1 MIFTRPVKLVEEE
14 VSIRPALIVPW
25 WEIMTV
31 AVPMLG
37 IGITMGTL
45 YGLTHPAGSF
55 YLLISDHFFLF
66 NGAFQSFMLAG
77 FLLFLH
83 WRGWKPDDL
92 RIRIGWGA
100 TLRGFELLV
109 FSYGGFLAIAE
120 FSHFM
125 IWVMGPTPYE
135 FLARLFFPA
144 HMPIP
149 RDGFHIAWITIVLG
163 TLLNAYYEELV
174 YMGYGFNL
182 WAAKYGARTA
192 VLFSILARLAIHI
205 YQGTE
210 HILPIA
216 VWAVIFGLFYRYH
229 RKVWPLI
236 VAHAM
241 IDLISFGQ
249 LKLWYGAH

>member
-1 MIFTRPVKLVEEE
+1 MIFSRPAKLIEAD

-25 WEIMTV
+25 WEIMAV

-37 IGITMGTL
+37 IGIAMGTI

-55 YLLISDHFFLF
+55 FLLFSDRFFLF
-66 NGAFQSFMLAG
+66 NGAYESFMLAC
-77 FLLFLH
+77 FLLFLR
-83 WRGWKPDDL
+83 WRGWKPEDL
-92 RIRIGWGA
+92 RVRVGWIA
-100 TLRGFELLV
+100 TLRGLELLV
-109 FSYGGFLAIAE
+109 FTYGGFFAIAE
-120 FSHFM
+120 FSRFM
-125 IWVMGPTPYE
+125 IWTMGPTPYA
-135 FLARLFFPA
+135 FLARLFVPA
-144 HMPIP
+144 HITIP
-149 RDGFHIAWITIVLG
+149 PDGFHIAWLTIILG
-163 TLLNAYYEELV
+163 TILNATYEELI

-182 WAAKYGARTA
+182 WAAKYGPRTA
-192 VLFSILARLAIHI
+192 VLFSILARLAVHT

-216 VWAVIFGLFYRYH
+216 VWAILFSLWYRYH

-249 LKLWYGAH
+249 LKFFYGAH